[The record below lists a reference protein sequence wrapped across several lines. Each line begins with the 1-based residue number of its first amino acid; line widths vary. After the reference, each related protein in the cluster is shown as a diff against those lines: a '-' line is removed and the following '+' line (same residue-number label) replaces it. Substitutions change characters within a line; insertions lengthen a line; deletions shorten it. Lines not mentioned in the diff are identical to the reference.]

1 MSANVDKYVSEI
13 MEGFR
18 SLVAKTVQK
27 VDADARGEVL
37 AQVNKAVNG
46 GNGAAK
52 AVAAPAKRKVGRPR
66 KNPLPET
73 AQASAEKP
81 AKAKKKVKRV
91 LSEETRQKLAENLK
105 KARSAKADKS
115 KPAKR
120 KVGRPKKTATAPAA
134 AAEQA

>member
-1 MSANVDKYVSEI
+1 MGSNVDKYVSEI

-18 SLVAKTVQK
+18 SLVQKTVQK

-37 AQVNKAVNG
+37 AKVNQAVNG
-46 GNGAAK
+46 GNGTK
-52 AVAAPAKRKVGRPR
+52 SVAAPVKRKVGRPR

-81 AKAKKKVKRV
+81 KKKVKAKRV
-91 LSEETRQKLAENLK
+91 LSEEVRQKLADNLK
-105 KARSAKADKS
+105 KARAAKSEKS

-120 KVGRPKKTATAPAA
+120 KVGRPKKAATQAPAA
-134 AAEQA
+134 TAEQA